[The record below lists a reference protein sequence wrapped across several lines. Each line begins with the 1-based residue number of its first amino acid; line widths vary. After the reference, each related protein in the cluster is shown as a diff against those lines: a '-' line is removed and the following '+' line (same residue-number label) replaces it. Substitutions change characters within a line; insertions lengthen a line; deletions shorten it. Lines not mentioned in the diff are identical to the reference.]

1 MTTYFKLV
9 IALAILVVAGTGFW
23 LRGKYTEIKTD
34 VYAKREAD
42 IVKYINDRVLSFGLA
57 PAFVEK
63 NAARQQQKLKDFFDK
78 YEFISLKN
86 RIFKSSIKPV
96 VKPEITDKKQQ
107 LGLF

>member
-1 MTTYFKLV
+1 MSRWRPLSSLLSKKLAV
-9 IALAILVVAGTGFW
+9 LVNN
-23 LRGKYTEIKTD
+23 L
-34 VYAKREAD
+34 D
-42 IVKYINDRVLSFGLA
+42 IDDKL
-57 PAFVEK
+57 K
-63 NAARQQQKLKDFFDK
+63 NAIFTGYSEKLKDFFDK